1 MNHLAAMEGVRALPR
16 IASVCRHWRR
26 VAVPLAASWPM
37 LKVAGP
43 AFPLVAMTKASFVCS
58 MPTAQARGQAPSEQ
72 DHSSLVVVSVGKDI
86 RILCPRSGVAL
97 AEIQTAPGVWPSGL
111 ACDGRHLF
119 AAGSLD
125 CTLYKLEIVEAS
137 MQIVEACGGFGSGE
151 GKLHS
156 PQGLA
161 LHGSTLFVADSGNGR
176 VAVWEATP
184 RLRYSRSIG
193 GKGCAA
199 GQLLRPSGLALD
211 ATHLYVA
218 DSGNHRVCK
227 FTHGGSFVLAVGGYG
242 EAPGQFML
250 PRGVALCGELMLV
263 AEEGGARVQ
272 VLTRH
277 GAPKGQLHAAGFG
290 GLLGICVDP
299 EERRAFAVDRKHNV
313 VHVLDVCFGGRLLER
328 PALPADA
335 PRSAGKRKRGGGTG
349 GSGSSAPA
357 SSSGRQT
364 RQRTRVRRD

>member
-1 MNHLAAMEGVRALPR
+1 VPSTRSAACPY
-16 IASVCRHWRR
+16 
-26 VAVPLAASWPM
+26 PAA
-37 LKVAGP
+37 
-43 AFPLVAMTKASFVCS
+43 
-58 MPTAQARGQAPSEQ
+58 
-72 DHSSLVVVSVGKDI
+72 
-86 RILCPRSGVAL
+86 
-97 AEIQTAPGVWPSGL
+97 
-111 ACDGRHLF
+111 
-119 AAGSLD
+119 
-125 CTLYKLEIVEAS
+125 
-137 MQIVEACGGFGSGE
+137 
-151 GKLHS
+151 
-156 PQGLA
+156 QGLA

-299 EERRAFAVDRKHNV
+299 EERCALAAARLGLRLRPTPATPYRYIPSPPLIWIPPQAHAQSLALAPSRRAFAVDRKHNVEQHGHCRTRQGSGARPVPGTRACRPGLRPARHSHAQRPRHGPPSRGLGLNARGLVSHQV

>member
-137 MQIVEACGGFGSGE
+137 MQIVSARHSSLGASRLADGG
-151 GKLHS
+151 
-156 PQGLA
+156 
-161 LHGSTLFVADSGNGR
+161 
-176 VAVWEATP
+176 
-184 RLRYSRSIG
+184 
-193 GKGCAA
+193 
-199 GQLLRPSGLALD
+199 
-211 ATHLYVA
+211 
-218 DSGNHRVCK
+218 
-227 FTHGGSFVLAVGGYG
+227 
-242 EAPGQFML
+242 
-250 PRGVALCGELMLV
+250 
-263 AEEGGARVQ
+263 
-272 VLTRH
+272 
-277 GAPKGQLHAAGFG
+277 
-290 GLLGICVDP
+290 
-299 EERRAFAVDRKHNV
+299 
-313 VHVLDVCFGGRLLER
+313 
-328 PALPADA
+328 
-335 PRSAGKRKRGGGTG
+335 
-349 GSGSSAPA
+349 
-357 SSSGRQT
+357 
-364 RQRTRVRRD
+364 